1 MKGLLI
7 TLVVLLGLAVVAD
20 RVAVTVAD
28 KKVAQQIQ
36 QQGKL
41 AGAPD
46 VSITG
51 FPFLTQAVAGRYS
64 DVQISLTAA
73 DLDQPPGTSARV
85 SLHGVR
91 VPLSDVVSG
100 SVQRIPV
107 DRVDGTATLSY
118 ELLAA
123 QLGGDTTLRKEG
135 DGLRITKTVRVGGLT
150 VPLTA
155 TGTVKLE
162 GNVLVIDVQQA
173 SGVGVSIPSY
183 LVRQVSGL
191 LGLRYKIPA
200 LPFGLELTSVTPEND
215 GVVVQVAGSNTVLSG

>member
-20 RVAVTVAD
+20 RVAVTVAE
-28 KKVAQQIQ
+28 KQVAQQIQ
-36 QQGKL
+36 QQGRL
-41 AGAPD
+41 AGPPD
-46 VSITG
+46 VAITG

-64 DVQISLTAA
+64 DVRISLTAA
-73 DLDQPPGTSARV
+73 DLDQPPGTSATV

-91 VPLSDVVSG
+91 VPLSEVASR
-100 SVQRIPV
+100 SVRSIPV

-118 ELLAA
+118 GLLAA

-135 DGLRITKTVRVGGLT
+135 DGLRITRTVQVGGLT

-155 TGTVKLE
+155 TGTAKLE
-162 GNVLVIDVQQA
+162 GDVVTIEVQQA
-173 SGVGVSIPSY
+173 SGVGVSIPSS

-191 LGLRYKIPA
+191 LDLRYKVPA
-200 LPFGLELTSVTPEND
+200 LPFGLHLTSVSPAAD
-215 GVVVQVAGSNTVLSG
+215 GVVVQVAGSNTVLPG

>member
-7 TLVVLLGLAVVAD
+7 TLVVLVGLAVVAD
-20 RVAVTVAD
+20 RVAVHVAD
-28 KKVAQQIQ
+28 QKVAQQIQ

-41 AGAPD
+41 AGTPD
-46 VSITG
+46 VAITG

-73 DLDQPPGTSARV
+73 DLDQPAGTSARV

-118 ELLAA
+118 QLLAA
-123 QLGGDTTLRKEG
+123 QLRGDTTLRKEG

-155 TGTVKLE
+155 TGTVQLE
-162 GNVLVIDVQQA
+162 GNVLAIDVQQA
-173 SGVGVSIPSY
+173 SGVGVSIPSS

-200 LPFGLELTSVTPEND
+200 LPFGLELTSVTPEDD
-215 GVVVQVAGSNTVLSG
+215 GVVVQVAASNTVLSG

>member
-20 RVAVTVAD
+20 RVAVHVAD
-28 KKVAQQIQ
+28 NKVAQQIQ

-41 AGAPD
+41 AGTPD
-46 VSITG
+46 VAITG

-73 DLDQPPGTSARV
+73 DLNQPPGTSARV

-135 DGLRITKTVRVGGLT
+135 DGLRITKTVRIGGLT

-162 GNVLVIDVQQA
+162 GNVLAIEAQQA
-173 SGVGVSIPSY
+173 SAVGVSIPPA
-183 LVRQVSGL
+183 LVRQVSGM

-200 LPFGLELTSVTPEND
+200 LPFGLELTSVTPED
-215 GVVVQVAGSNTVLSG
+215 GGVVVQVAGSNTVLSG

>member
-73 DLDQPPGTSARV
+73 DLDQPPGTSAQV

-91 VPLSDVVSG
+91 VPLSDVMSG

-162 GNVLVIDVQQA
+162 GNVLAIDVQQA

-200 LPFGLELTSVTPEND
+200 LPFGLQLTSVTPEND
-215 GVVVQVAGSNTVLSG
+215 GVVVQVAASNTVLSG